1 LSLAG
6 TVGRLQVFDFRFDL
20 TDRYTFWSGTI
31 AAFFLFCS
39 YFGTDQSQVQRYL
52 TARSVDEA
60 RTSLL
65 MSAYWKIPLQALV
78 LLVGVLVF
86 VFFVFTPPP
95 MLFNPAYDAAV
106 RSSAQAGAYAAA
118 ETRFQAGLDA
128 QREAATAFI
137 RSRQAGASTAAETA
151 AFSAAGA
158 DVQAARAEAVAVV
171 KAVSG
176 DRTYNDVNYVFP
188 RFILSHLPVGLVGL
202 LIASLSTATII
213 DFYRRWWKA
222 EASDGELLWMSRLAT
237 GFWGLFASVVA
248 IYAANLGS
256 LIEVVNRFGS
266 YFYGSLLGVFILALW
281 FPRVNGHGAFVGL
294 FGGMIAV
301 WLVATQTSIEFL
313 WLNIVGAAGVC
324 IVGVVISALTG
335 GRRSPAA

>member
-1 LSLAG
+1 
-6 TVGRLQVFDFRFDL
+6 
-20 TDRYTFWSGTI
+20 
-31 AAFFLFCS
+31 
-39 YFGTDQSQVQRYL
+39 
-52 TARSVDEA
+52 
-60 RTSLL
+60 
-65 MSAYWKIPLQALV
+65 M
-78 LLVGVLVF
+78 
-86 VFFVFTPPP
+86 
-95 MLFNPAYDAAV
+95 
-106 RSSAQAGAYAAA
+106 
-118 ETRFQAGLDA
+118 
-128 QREAATAFI
+128 
-137 RSRQAGASTAAETA
+137 
-151 AFSAAGA
+151 
-158 DVQAARAEAVAVV
+158 V

-176 DRTYNDVNYVFP
+176 DRTYSDVNYVFP

-202 LIASLSTATII
+202 LIAAILAAAMSTISAELASLSTATII

-237 GFWGLFASVVA
+237 GFWGIFASIVA

-301 WLVATQTSIEFL
+301 WLVATQTTIEFL

-335 GRRSPAA
+335 GRRLTRRLTEPPWPTARCSSRWE

>member
-1 LSLAG
+1 
-6 TVGRLQVFDFRFDL
+6 
-20 TDRYTFWSGTI
+20 
-31 AAFFLFCS
+31 
-39 YFGTDQSQVQRYL
+39 
-52 TARSVDEA
+52 
-60 RTSLL
+60 
-65 MSAYWKIPLQALV
+65 M
-78 LLVGVLVF
+78 
-86 VFFVFTPPP
+86 
-95 MLFNPAYDAAV
+95 
-106 RSSAQAGAYAAA
+106 
-118 ETRFQAGLDA
+118 
-128 QREAATAFI
+128 
-137 RSRQAGASTAAETA
+137 
-151 AFSAAGA
+151 
-158 DVQAARAEAVAVV
+158 
-171 KAVSG
+171 
-176 DRTYNDVNYVFP
+176 
-188 RFILSHLPVGLVGL
+188 GLVGL
-202 LIASLSTATII
+202 LIAAILAAAMSTISAELASLSTATII

-324 IVGVVISALTG
+324 IVGVVISAFTG
-335 GRRSPAA
+335 GRPSPAA